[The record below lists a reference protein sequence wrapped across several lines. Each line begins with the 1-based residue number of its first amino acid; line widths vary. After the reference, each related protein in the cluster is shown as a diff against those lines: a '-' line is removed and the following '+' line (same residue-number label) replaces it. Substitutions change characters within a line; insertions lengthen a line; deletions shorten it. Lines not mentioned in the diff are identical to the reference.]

1 MAEESD
7 LQSSSIGNLGIPNLA
22 EAIEKLKAHPEII
35 SMAASVLG
43 QSSQGDSPIN
53 GEDTAPTEL
62 DASVSSGAPI
72 STEGISRPEQI
83 PDLLNLLSPM
93 LKSKGGGEKGGHH
106 KRFTKSAALL
116 CALKPYLSSSRCET
130 VDKLVE
136 LQRLGEL
143 FEKLI

>member
-7 LQSSSIGNLGIPNLA
+7 LQNPSFDNLGIPNLT

-43 QSSQGDSPIN
+43 QASEGAHTAA
-53 GEDTAPTEL
+53 GEDSAPSEP
-62 DASVSSGAPI
+62 DASASGGMPAFDGA
-72 STEGISRPEQI
+72 TLLERL

-93 LKSKGGGEKGGHH
+93 LKGKGGTERNGHPN
-106 KRFTKSAALL
+106 KLGKSAALL

-143 FEKLI
+143 FEKLT